1 MLKPSDINFTI
12 EQIAKND
19 VVLITAVKELW
30 HYDES
35 GKRTDESD
43 GFRYTVV
50 APANRFTEFNIK
62 TPTATV
68 TQEQLDAA
76 KDGVVKAKVKGFSG
90 RFYRTKTGDYAFTA
104 TAEALEPLQ
113 G

>member
-1 MLKPSDINFTI
+1 MIKLADINFTI
-12 EQIAKND
+12 DQIAKSD
-19 VVLITAVKELW
+19 TVLVTALKELYR
-30 HYDES
+30 YDES
-35 GKRTDESD
+35 GKRTDQLE
-43 GFRYTVV
+43 GYRYTVV
-50 APANRFTEFNIK
+50 APDNKYAEFDVK

-76 KDGVVKAKVKGFSG
+76 KGGVIKAKVKGFSG
-90 RFYRTKTGDYAFTA
+90 RFYRTRTGDYAFTA

>member
-1 MLKPSDINFTI
+1 MIKLAEINFTI
-12 EQIAKND
+12 EQIAKSD
-19 VVLITAVKELW
+19 TVLVTAVRELFR
-30 HYDES
+30 YDLG

-43 GFRYTVV
+43 GYRYTVV
-50 APANRFTEFNIK
+50 APANKFTEFNIK